1 MNWLELGSALA
12 LFLVLEGVVPFLSPQ
27 SVRNFLERLASLQD
41 AQLRFAGLTSMLAGL
56 ALLYALRA

>member
-27 SVRNFLERLASLQD
+27 SVRNFLERLTRLHD
-41 AQLRFAGLTSMLAGL
+41 TQLRFAGLTSMLAGL
-56 ALLYALRA
+56 ALLYVLRA